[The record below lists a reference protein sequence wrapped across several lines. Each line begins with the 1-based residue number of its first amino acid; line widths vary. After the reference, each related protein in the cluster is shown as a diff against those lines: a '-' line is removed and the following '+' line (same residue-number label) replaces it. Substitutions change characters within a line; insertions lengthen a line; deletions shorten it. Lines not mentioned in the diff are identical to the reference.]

1 MSIANTLITSTIRY
15 AITVYLSL
23 IIINPVM
30 AATLSI
36 QLNVDLPDEQKQNIK
51 ENLSLYQFRE
61 SPLLNAGY
69 VDSMKMKGINEIKT
83 MLQTFGYYKSSVK
96 VSSEQQNGNFSVT
109 YNVDLGPPVKIDN
122 VGIQIQGAGS
132 TDKEISQWVQTYPM
146 RQGDVLS
153 QGEYEQAKKTLLQI
167 LRDRGY
173 FDAKLQTHKIA
184 VNLDTLS
191 ANISLALDTGPRYRF
206 GKTYYIQENYDLG
219 YLNRFLPYQKGEVFH
234 SEQLTELHK
243 RLLRSQEFL
252 SIEINPEIAKADE
265 DLEVPITVRLIPR
278 KKWRFT
284 MGVGYGTDVGLEASG
299 SVTQRRFTRRGH
311 QTGADTTLSKIKQEA
326 AVNYTIPAS
335 RPWSDYYNIRY
346 GFTHESTDD
355 TERYTNALTF
365 KAVYEFKALRNIY
378 SLSSEDEQYLV
389 GSDSKTRSKML
400 VPSIAAHYNPLA
412 GNILDRLKFDLYGE
426 VRGSS
431 DKLVSDVKFSQFISR
446 GNLKYQLSEHWT
458 ALSRYNVGFTDIA
471 DFNKLPVSYRFF
483 AGGDYSVRG
492 YDYNSL
498 SPLDE
503 QGNRIGGR
511 NLLVGSMELQY
522 LFLKNWD
529 VAAFYDIGNA
539 FNIGNTDLKQ
549 GAGFGFGWHYSL
561 LTVRVYAA
569 NALDISDR
577 PWKFHLLIGADL

>member
-1 MSIANTLITSTIRY
+1 
-15 AITVYLSL
+15 
-23 IIINPVM
+23 M

-36 QLNVDLPDEQKQNIK
+36 QLNVNLPDEQKQNIK

-69 VDSMKMKGINEIKT
+69 VDSMKVKGVNEIKT
-83 MLQTFGYYKSSVK
+83 MMQTFGYYQSSVK
-96 VSSEQQNGNFSVT
+96 VTSEQQNGNFSVT
-109 YNVDLGPPVKIDN
+109 YNVDRGPPVKVDN
-122 VGIQIQGAGS
+122 VDIQIQGAGS
-132 TDKEISQWVQTYPM
+132 SDEEIKQWVQTYPM

-153 QGEYEQAKKTLLQI
+153 QGQYEQAKKNLLQI

-184 VNLDTLS
+184 VNLDTLTAS
-191 ANISLALDTGPRYRF
+191 IYLTMNTGPRYHF
-206 GKTYYIQENYDLG
+206 GETYYIQENYDLG
-219 YLNRFLPYQKGEVFH
+219 YLNRFLPYHKGEVFH
-234 SEQLTELHK
+234 AEQLAELHK

-284 MGVGYGTDVGLEASG
+284 LGLGYGTDVGLEASG

-365 KAVYEFKALRNIY
+365 KAVYEFKVLRNIF
-378 SLSSEDEQYLV
+378 SLSFEDEQYLV
-389 GSDSKTRSKML
+389 GTDSKTRSKLL

-412 GNILDRLKFDLYGE
+412 GTLLDRLKFDLYGE

-431 DKLVSDVKFSQFISR
+431 DKVVSNVGFSQFISR
-446 GNLKYQLSEHWT
+446 GSLKYQLSDHWT
-458 ALSRYNVGFTDIA
+458 TLSRYNVGFTEIA

-503 QGNRIGGR
+503 QGNRIGGK
-511 NLLVGSMELQY
+511 NLLVGSVELQY

-549 GAGFGFGWHYSL
+549 GAGFGIGWHYSL
-561 LTVRVYAA
+561 LSVRVYAA